1 MLIHADA
8 DAFFASVAARDD
20 PALRGRPFVVA
31 WEVVACASYEAR
43 ALGVHSGMPVRQA
56 QRVAPG
62 LVVVGARQEDLEA
75 ASEDLFALFRSVTSW
90 VEPGSME
97 EAFLDVRPQG
107 LDAVEAAR
115 ELRRGARQE
124 VGLAVSMGVGTT
136 KLMAKVASR
145 RAKPD
150 GLLVISHGEDR
161 VVRRAL
167 RVDEL
172 WGIGREKAAALVAR
186 GIRTVA
192 DLEGREVGELR
203 PVVGTMV
210 ARRLAAIA
218 AGTDDATVRL
228 PAPRRSAGAQR
239 TIAPAS
245 RSRSVVEEVFAQLT
259 RSALGRMP
267 PGGVEVTRVDVEVR
281 YDDGG
286 AATRTERVEPA
297 TEDPARVTGAA
308 RALLAGTAYEE
319 DGRGVGLVGVSLS
332 FRPARTDPA
341 QLLLPLTDSGP

>member
-20 PALRGRPFVVA
+20 PTLRGRPFVVA

-62 LVVVGARQEDLEA
+62 LVVVGLDHESVVA
-75 ASEDLFALFRSVTSW
+75 ASEDLFAAFRSVTSW

-107 LDAVEAAR
+107 LDAVETAR
-115 ELRRGARQE
+115 ALRERVRDE

-150 GLLVISHGEDR
+150 GMVVISQGEDR
-161 VVRRAL
+161 AVRRAL
-167 RVDEL
+167 RIDEL
-172 WGIGREKAAALVAR
+172 WGIGREKAAILAAQ
-186 GIRTVA
+186 GIRVVA
-192 DLEGREVGELR
+192 DLDGREVRELR
-203 PVVGTMV
+203 PIVGTMV
-210 ARRLAAIA
+210 ARRLAAIV
-218 AGTDDATVRL
+218 AGTDDATIRI
-228 PAPRRSAGAQR
+228 PGQRRTAGAER
-239 TIAPAS
+239 TIAPAT
-245 RSRSVVEEVFAQLT
+245 RSRSTVEEVFGGVV

-267 PGGVEVTRVDVEVR
+267 AGTEVTRVDVEVR
-281 YDDGG
+281 FDDGG
-286 AATRTERVEPA
+286 ATSGSGRLDVPTATPDELTAHAHR
-297 TEDPARVTGAA
+297 
-308 RALLAGTAYEE
+308 LLVGTAYEE
-319 DGRGVGLVGVSLS
+319 DGRGVSVIGVALSL
-332 FRPARTDPA
+332 RPARTDPD
-341 QLLLPLTDSGP
+341 QLLLPW